1 MHVLCGEILFLQ
13 VGHSIGLFL
22 IISNPLHWYRPLWG
36 KWWYFSFQKWMLSN
50 NWTIWQSTIERIML
64 ETCLSQIVLFRSP
77 IKLLITKK
85 LLNTTMTAL
94 FFSNCQVHR
103 CSCTQSDNISLL
115 LRILKAHVIYTY
127 RRTVSP
133 VVRRKRRTHVFLRLV
148 GRAAS
153 LG

>member
-1 MHVLCGEILFLQ
+1 MHLNNTESACIMWWNTFSTSGPQHRVILDYFQ
-13 VGHSIGLFL
+13 S
-22 IISNPLHWYRPLWG
+22 SHWYRPLWE

-94 FFSNCQVHR
+94 FFSNCKVHR

-115 LRILKAHVIYTY
+115 LRILKAHVYID
-127 RRTVSP
+127 
-133 VVRRKRRTHVFLRLV
+133 VRRLLTYDVPCP
-148 GRAAS
+148 
-153 LG
+153 LGFKFVEL

>member
-1 MHVLCGEILFLQ
+1 MHLNNTESACIMWWNTFSTSGPQHRVILDYFQ
-13 VGHSIGLFL
+13 S
-22 IISNPLHWYRPLWG
+22 SHWYRPLWE

-85 LLNTTMTAL
+85 LLIAMTAL

-115 LRILKAHVIYTY
+115 LRILKAHVYTY
-127 RRTVSP
+127 VQRTVRA
-133 VVRRKRRTHVFLRLV
+133 VVCRKLRHCK
-148 GRAAS
+148 RAKD
-153 LG
+153 